1 MASRF
6 TFGRITAIG
15 LVAGLVAGGAT
26 ASFTLSRANFDRP
39 GSGGDQGSFT
49 RFSGNAD
56 ATGGGIDMANRC
68 PGCRDSYDMVYLND
82 PRRTR
87 SDVRVGR
94 GDRVVGGAPE
104 AAEYSESL
112 DRPPP
117 ETGWGDKRP
126 LESPRAAPR
135 FSTVPTPEEIARA
148 EETAAR
154 DERMAQAA
162 RQIARTVVQTQGM
175 QNPVTIH
182 RPAPPPEPARPAP
195 GPLPPP
201 RN

>member
-1 MASRF
+1 
-6 TFGRITAIG
+6 
-15 LVAGLVAGGAT
+15 
-26 ASFTLSRANFDRP
+26 
-39 GSGGDQGSFT
+39 
-49 RFSGNAD
+49 
-56 ATGGGIDMANRC
+56 MANRC

-104 AAEYSESL
+104 AVEYSESL

-135 FSTVPTPEEIARA
+135 FSTAPTPEEIARA

-162 RQIARTVVQTQGM
+162 RADRA
-175 QNPVTIH
+175 H
-182 RPAPPPEPARPAP
+182 RRPDAGHAEP
-195 GPLPPP
+195 GDDPPP
-201 RN
+201 RTAARTRATGSQPPAPAAKLISPAERRAI

>member
-26 ASFTLSRANFDRP
+26 ATYTLSRANFDRP
-39 GSGGDQGSFT
+39 GSANDAGSYT
-49 RFSGNAD
+49 RFTGNAD
-56 ATGGGIDMANRC
+56 ATATAYDAASRC
-68 PGCRDSYDMVYLND
+68 PGCRDSYDMVYLDD

-94 GDRVVGGAPE
+94 GDRVAGGVPE
-104 AAEYSESL
+104 EVEYSESL

-126 LESPRAAPR
+126 IESPRVAPR
-135 FSTVPTPEEIARA
+135 FSTAPTP

-162 RQIARTVVQTQGM
+162 RQIARTVVQTANM
-175 QNPVTIH
+175 QEPVTIH
-182 RPAPPPEPARPAP
+182 RPAPPPEPAPARTPLPAP
-195 GPLPPP
+195 QD
-201 RN
+201 